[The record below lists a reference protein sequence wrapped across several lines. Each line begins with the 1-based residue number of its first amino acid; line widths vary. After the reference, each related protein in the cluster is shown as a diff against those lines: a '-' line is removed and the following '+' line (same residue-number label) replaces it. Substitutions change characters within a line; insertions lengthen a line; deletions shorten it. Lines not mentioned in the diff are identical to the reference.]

1 MKTEID
7 ARGQLCPKPVIM
19 TKKELDKEANTLVTV
34 MVDNEV
40 AKDNVSKLAQSYG
53 YSFTVDKGKGEDYY
67 VHIKKGDTNESIN
80 TCIPDTFK
88 DLTIA
93 IGSDKMGSGEDKL
106 GKILMNS
113 FIYTVKETTPLPKA
127 ILLYNSAVN
136 ISCEGSEVLDD
147 LQYMQDAGVEIISC
161 GTCLDYYNLKDK
173 LKVGIIG
180 NMYSIYEKMANSN
193 NTLTI

>member
-1 MKTEID
+1 MRKEID
-7 ARGQLCPKPVIM
+7 ARGELCPRPVIM
-19 TKKELDKEANTLVTV
+19 TKKELDKDENTVVTV
-34 MVDNEV
+34 IVDNEV

-53 YSFTVDKGKGEDYY
+53 YSFTIDKGKGEEYY
-67 VHIKKGDTNESIN
+67 VHIQKEDTKEAAQ
-80 TCIPDTFK
+80 TCMPDTFK

-93 IGSDKMGSGEDKL
+93 IGSDKMGSGEEKL

-136 ISCEGSEVLDD
+136 ISCEGSTVLDD
-147 LQYMQDAGVEIISC
+147 LQYMQEVGVEIISC
-161 GTCLDYYNLKDK
+161 GTCLDYYHLKDK
-173 LKVGIIG
+173 LKVGTIG

-193 NTLTI
+193 NTLNI